1 MGLTKHG
8 DGGVFLS
15 IADGKLVQ
23 QHKEP
28 RRDVTTTRI
37 TKTGKTVHE
46 EKFDYI
52 EGKLFSLKTKENDYG
67 KQYIL
72 GVQDG
77 DDKFYINISYS
88 SRYATSFLKA
98 LPNID
103 ASKPVK
109 LMPWSMTDKNDATK
123 KITGIT
129 MWQDG
134 EKIAPFYT
142 KEAPNGLPEMVQVK
156 LKGKMQWDSTDMDAF
171 LEAMAMKKFGED
183 EQPTQDQESSA
194 KTDPFCSLYMPT
206 RINIVGNVYGRLM
219 VIEYSHTHKGFAHW
233 RCQCDCGNIAI
244 KLGHHLKNG
253 NIKGCGQCTL
263 VSKNLKHGFYGTK
276 EYRAWHNIKRRCYDK
291 NSRQFKWYGARG
303 ISVCDRWLES
313 FLNFLSDVGMA
324 PSEKHSI
331 ARIDNNGN
339 YEPSNV
345 KLSTSKEQNNNRR
358 NNIKNKHQWDHV
370 LE

>member
-8 DGGVFLS
+8 DGGIFLG

-28 RRDVTTTRI
+28 VKDVTSTRT

-52 EGKLFSLKTKENDYG
+52 EGILISLKTKENDYG
-67 KQYIL
+67 KQYTL

-103 ASKPVK
+103 ISKPVK
-109 LMPWSMTDKNDATK
+109 LMPWSMADKNDATK

-129 MWQDG
+129 MWQGG
-134 EKIAPFYT
+134 EKITPFYT

-171 LEAMAMKKFGED
+171 LEDMAMKKFESKQETAEP
-183 EQPTQDQESSA
+183 EQKTDSA
-194 KTDPFCSLYMPT
+194 KTVPF
-206 RINIVGNVYGRLM
+206 
-219 VIEYSHTHKGFAHW
+219 
-233 RCQCDCGNIAI
+233 
-244 KLGHHLKNG
+244 
-253 NIKGCGQCTL
+253 
-263 VSKNLKHGFYGTK
+263 
-276 EYRAWHNIKRRCYDK
+276 
-291 NSRQFKWYGARG
+291 
-303 ISVCDRWLES
+303 
-313 FLNFLSDVGMA
+313 
-324 PSEKHSI
+324 
-331 ARIDNNGN
+331 
-339 YEPSNV
+339 
-345 KLSTSKEQNNNRR
+345 
-358 NNIKNKHQWDHV
+358 
-370 LE
+370 